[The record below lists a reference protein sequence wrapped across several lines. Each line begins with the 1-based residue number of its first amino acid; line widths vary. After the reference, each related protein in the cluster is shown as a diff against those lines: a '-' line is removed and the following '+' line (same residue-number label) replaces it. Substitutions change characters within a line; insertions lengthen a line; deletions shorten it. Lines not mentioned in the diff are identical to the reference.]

1 MKITILNTKDI
12 IWQEI
17 SDYTKFVSSQ
27 RQQKIERFA
36 FEKDKIA
43 SLSAGLLLRY
53 KASETLEIPAD
64 KITIN
69 YSQHNKPYI
78 ENFPHY
84 HFNLSHSGNLVVLAE
99 SRFPVGIDAELIS
112 NPREKVAKKY
122 FTESENGF
130 LSESKDKN
138 TAFFRIWTSKES
150 YVKMLGTGL
159 SKSLKS
165 FDIFSQQIKDY
176 FYSFE
181 FSGYEVTVCCENLPF
196 ENISKE
202 EVSFDELMNSFYE

>member
-64 KITIN
+64 KIIIN
-69 YSQHNKPYI
+69 YNQHNKPYI

-112 NPREKVAKKY
+112 IPRENVAKKY
-122 FTESENGF
+122 FTESENVF
-130 LSESKDKN
+130 LSESKNKN

-159 SKSLKS
+159 S
-165 FDIFSQQIKDY
+165 
-176 FYSFE
+176 
-181 FSGYEVTVCCENLPF
+181 
-196 ENISKE
+196 
-202 EVSFDELMNSFYE
+202 